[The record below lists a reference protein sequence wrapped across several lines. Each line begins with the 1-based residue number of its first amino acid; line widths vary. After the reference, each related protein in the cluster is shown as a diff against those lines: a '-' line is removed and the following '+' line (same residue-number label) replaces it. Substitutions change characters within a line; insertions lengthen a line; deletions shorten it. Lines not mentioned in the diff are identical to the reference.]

1 MKQKIALVLS
11 GGGARGIAHIGVIEE
26 LERQGFEITSIAG
39 TSMGA
44 LVGGIYATG
53 KMEEYKNWIYTLDK
67 LDIFKLLDFT
77 FSSHGLIKGDKVLNK
92 MKSFIPAKN
101 IEDFDIDF
109 TCVATD
115 IVNDKEYVFESGDIF
130 EAVRASVSI
139 PTVFVP
145 VKKGN
150 SILVDGGVTNN
161 IPIKHVTRHKNDLL
175 VVVHVNADVPV
186 YKPLLSK
193 KEQKIKKENYLFKLK
208 KFENHLNKILSK
220 KSHQNLGYFNLI
232 NKSIGLM
239 SNQLSSLILKEYNPD
254 ILINIS
260 RKTCGIF
267 DFYKSE
273 ELVKI
278 GRHIALK
285 NIEKFRNN
293 SK

>member
-11 GGGARGIAHIGVIEE
+11 GGGARGLAHIGVIEE
-26 LERQGFEITSIAG
+26 LEKQGFEITSIAG

-44 LVGGIYATG
+44 LIGGVYAAG

-77 FSSHGLIKGDKVLNK
+77 FSSNGLVKGDKILNK
-92 MKSFIPAKN
+92 MKSFIPSKN
-101 IEDFDIDF
+101 IENLNIDY
-109 TCVATD
+109 TAVATD
-115 IVNDKEYVFESGDIF
+115 IFNEKEFIFTSGDIF
-130 EAVRASVSI
+130 EAIRASISI

-145 VKKGN
+145 VKMGD
-150 SILVDGGVTNN
+150 SLLVDGGVTNN
-161 IPIKHVTRHKNDLL
+161 IPIKYVKRHKNDIL

-186 YKPLLSK
+186 CKPVLSE
-193 KEQKIKKENYLFKLK
+193 KEQEIKKENYLFKLQ
-208 KFENHLNKILSK
+208 KFKNQLNKILPK

-254 ILINIS
+254 ILINVS
-260 RKTCGIF
+260 RKTCGLF

-273 ELVKI
+273 ELVEI
-278 GRHIALK
+278 GRSETIK
-285 NIEKFRNN
+285 SIQKFTN
-293 SK
+293 K

>member
-267 DFYKSE
+267 DFYKLE

>member
-26 LERQGFEITSIAG
+26 LEKQGFEISSIAG

-44 LVGGIYATG
+44 LVGGVYSSG

-77 FSSHGLIKGDKVLNK
+77 FSPNGLIKGDKILNK
-92 MKSFIPAKN
+92 IKSFIPAKN
-101 IEDFDIDF
+101 IEDLEIDY
-109 TCVATD
+109 TAVATD
-115 IVNDKEYVFESGDIF
+115 IVNEKEFIFKSGDIF
-130 EAVRASVSI
+130 EAIRASISI

-145 VKKGN
+145 VKKGD
-150 SILVDGGVTNN
+150 SLLVDGGVTNN
-161 IPIKHVTRHKNDLL
+161 IPIKYVKRQKNDLL

-186 YKPLLSK
+186 YEPLLSE
-193 KEQKIKKENYLFKLK
+193 KEQKFKKENYLFKLK
-208 KFENHLNKILSK
+208 KFKDQLNKILSK

-260 RKTCGIF
+260 RKTCGLF

>member
-11 GGGARGIAHIGVIEE
+11 GGGARGLAHIGVIEE
-26 LERQGFEITSIAG
+26 LEKQGFEITSIAG

-44 LVGGIYATG
+44 LIGGVYAAG

-77 FSSHGLIKGDKVLNK
+77 FSSNGLVKGDKILNK
-92 MKSFIPAKN
+92 MKSFIPSKN
-101 IEDFDIDF
+101 IEDLNIDY
-109 TCVATD
+109 TAVATD
-115 IVNDKEYVFESGDIF
+115 IVNEKEFIFTSGDIF
-130 EAVRASVSI
+130 EAIRASISI

-145 VKKGN
+145 VKIGD
-150 SILVDGGVTNN
+150 SLLVDGGVTNN
-161 IPIKHVTRHKNDLL
+161 IPIKHVKRHKNDIL

-186 YKPLLSK
+186 CKPVLSE
-193 KEQKIKKENYLFKLK
+193 KEQEIKKENYLFKLQ
-208 KFENHLNKILSK
+208 KFKNQLNKILPK

-254 ILINIS
+254 ILINVS
-260 RKTCGIF
+260 RKTCGLF

-273 ELVKI
+273 ELVEI
-278 GRHIALK
+278 GRSETIK
-285 NIEKFRNN
+285 SIQKFTNR
-293 SK
+293 